1 MILEVFTKGY
11 GNTEEGQLFPLRMM
25 LLEENDS
32 RFGSGQI
39 KRRVPNRVKVT
50 SAREKRGNSW
60 QRECKHGYVRGEK

>member
-11 GNTEEGQLFPLRMM
+11 GNTEEGKLFPLRMM

-39 KRRVPNRVKVT
+39 RRRVPNRVKVHQPERR
-50 SAREKRGNSW
+50 REILG
-60 QRECKHGYVRGEK
+60 RENASMDM